1 MSATERWGVW
11 KLIFKTVL
19 EPFYFLKFLKLG
31 TSSSSSTMHVAH
43 SAKKIEKLARKKQR
57 NSKNCQ
63 SRKWPTTPK
72 LLSADTD
79 SQFSLLGTAS
89 ARKSP

>member
-1 MSATERWGVW
+1 
-11 KLIFKTVL
+11 
-19 EPFYFLKFLKLG
+19 
-31 TSSSSSTMHVAH
+31 MHVAH
-43 SAKKIEKLARKKQR
+43 SAKKSEKLARKKQR